1 MLEKDVLEKA
11 INQDVQLQGIT
22 AVVPVEILP
31 TLTTWLYMWLMPR
44 EVLRFL
50 ITSSWEME
58 YKQESLLTAFRFVG
72 IFPYVVKDA
81 VAKARTTLNGPGGVV
96 VVGPFAVTRRLIWT
110 WSMTVNDNISQVCL
124 EVTYDPAI
132 GLVVRVTFQCIFW
145 QMTPEKKPTLEMW
158 ELIPSNSTAD
168 CTLETLWDWVEPET
182 VILSWQMVQESPDH
196 GTLIQVN
203 VLANPSWTRI
213 TAFDCIKIILKNNNN
228 YKPKSKKQ
236 HRTVVNRSKVE
247 QPVSYSVESKLT
259 KLDYL
264 KLSEPWVY
272 KRTRRNDCNRIV
284 YSLIITN
291 SKFQGLII

>member
-1 MLEKDVLEKA
+1 VAVTHHSVSTADTEMVTIQFIPSSEKDVPEKDVPEKDMLEKDVLEKA

-96 VVGPFAVTRRLIWT
+96 VVGPFVVTRRLIWT

-213 TAFDCIKIILKNNNN
+213 TAFGKSTEILRA
-228 YKPKSKKQ
+228 YKHPSCDYVSCS
-236 HRTVVNRSKVE
+236 VVVV
-247 QPVSYSVESKLT
+247 Q
-259 KLDYL
+259 
-264 KLSEPWVY
+264 
-272 KRTRRNDCNRIV
+272 
-284 YSLIITN
+284 
-291 SKFQGLII
+291 